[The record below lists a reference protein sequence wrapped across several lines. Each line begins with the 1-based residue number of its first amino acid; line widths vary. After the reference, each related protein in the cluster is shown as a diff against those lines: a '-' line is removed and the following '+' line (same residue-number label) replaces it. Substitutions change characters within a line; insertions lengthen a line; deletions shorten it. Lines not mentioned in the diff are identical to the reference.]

1 MYFKNNPLGRSL
13 AQDKKPTPFPRT
25 TTSASFST
33 ASAPTVNTLNGNCHE
48 IVNEDYNFYQSAA
61 MLNSAEVNGFSDEDV
76 DDLENVDFSTDPHQ
90 RLIL

>member
-1 MYFKNNPLGRSL
+1 
-13 AQDKKPTPFPRT
+13 
-25 TTSASFST
+25 
-33 ASAPTVNTLNGNCHE
+33 
-48 IVNEDYNFYQSAA
+48 